1 MKNFLD
7 NKNASYDALA
17 KKFLSRKAILA
28 QILKF
33 SIAEFSACT
42 LEDIEQ
48 KYIEGDPTLTI
59 NTVPLDDIP
68 YIKGRNTESKSSTEG
83 FVTFDIIFDAI
94 LPTDNEVAKFIVNVE
109 PQKTTK
115 NLNYKLMKR
124 AVYYAARLIS
134 SQKEKEFKNDDY
146 DKLKKIFSIW
156 VCMDVQNYRANSI
169 QEYKISEK
177 VLHGNFHDEIKNY
190 DLMTI
195 IILNLGENPT
205 SHRLLN
211 LLHLIFMDLKS
222 SEEKAKIL
230 RENFQ
235 IEISRDVKEELKKM
249 GGLMEPLLNIAKKQ
263 AAKQAAEQAAAE
275 TKIKVA
281 AETEKTTLIKN
292 IRSLMKTLNLT
303 AQQAMDALQISAD
316 KQKEYISLI

>member
-1 MKNFLD
+1 M
-7 NKNASYDALA
+7 
-17 KKFLSRKAILA
+17 A
-28 QILKF
+28 QILKY
-33 SIAEFSACT
+33 SVKEFADCS
-42 LEDIEQ
+42 LKEIEQ

-59 NTVPLDDIP
+59 NIIPLDDSI
-68 YIKGRNTESKSSTEG
+68 YIKGKNAESKSPTEG

-115 NLNYKLMKR
+115 NLHYKLMKR
-124 AVYYAARLIS
+124 AVYYATRLIS
-134 SQKEKEFKNDDY
+134 SQKEKEFHGDDY
-146 DKLKKIFSIW
+146 DKIKKIFSIW

-205 SHRLLN
+205 THKLLD

-222 SEEKAKIL
+222 SEEKTKIL
-230 RENFQ
+230 Q
-235 IEISRDVKEELKKM
+235 DVKEELEKM

-263 AAKQAAEQAAAE
+263 AAKQAAAE

-281 AETEKTTLIKN
+281 AETEKTTLLNN

>member
-1 MKNFLD
+1 M
-7 NKNASYDALA
+7 
-17 KKFLSRKAILA
+17 A
-28 QILKF
+28 QILKY
-33 SIAEFSACT
+33 SVKEFADCS
-42 LEDIEQ
+42 LKEIEQ

-59 NTVPLDDIP
+59 NIIPLDDSI
-68 YIKGRNTESKSSTEG
+68 YIKGKNAESKSPTEG

-94 LPTDNEVAKFIVNVE
+94 LPTDNEVAKFIVNGE

-115 NLNYKLMKR
+115 NLHYKLMKR
-124 AVYYAARLIS
+124 AVYYATRLIS
-134 SQKEKEFKNDDY
+134 SQKEKEFHGDDY
-146 DKLKKIFSIW
+146 DKIKKIFSIW

-205 SHRLLN
+205 THKLLD

-222 SEEKAKIL
+222 SEEKTKIL
-230 RENFQ
+230 Q
-235 IEISRDVKEELKKM
+235 DVKEELEKM

-263 AAKQAAEQAAAE
+263 AAKQAAAE

-281 AETEKTTLIKN
+281 AETEKTTLLNN

>member
-7 NKNASYDALA
+7 EQNAAYDALA
-17 KKFLSRKAILA
+17 KKILSGKAILA
-28 QILKF
+28 QILKY
-33 SIAEFSACT
+33 SVAEFADCS

-48 KYIEGDPTLTI
+48 KYIEGDPSLTI
-59 NTVPLDDIP
+59 NTILLDDTL
-68 YIKGRNTESKSSTEG
+68 YIKGRNAESKSPNEG
-83 FVTFDIIFDAI
+83 LVTFDIVFDAI

-115 NLNYKLMKR
+115 NLHYKLMKR

-146 DKLKKIFSIW
+146 NKLKKIFSIW
-156 VCMDVQNYRANSI
+156 VCMDVQNYRADSI
-169 QEYKISEK
+169 QEYRLTEKI
-177 VLHGNFHDEIKNY
+177 LHGNFHDEIKNY
-190 DLMTI
+190 DLITI
-195 IILNLGENPT
+195 IVLNLGKNPT

-230 RENFQ
+230 HDDYQ
-235 IEISRDVKEELKKM
+235 IELSRDMKEELKKM
-249 GGLMEPLLNIAKKQ
+249 GGLMQPLLDI
-263 AAKQAAEQAAAE
+263 AAEQAAAE

-292 IRSLMKTLNLT
+292 IRNLMETTKWT
-303 AQQAMDALQISAD
+303 AKQAMDALKIPAD
-316 KQKEYISLI
+316 KQTEYDSLI

>member
-1 MKNFLD
+1 MNNFLD
-7 NKNASYDALA
+7 DNNASYDALA

-28 QILKF
+28 QILKY
-33 SIAEFSACT
+33 SVAEFSDCT
-42 LEDIEQ
+42 LEEIEK

-59 NTVPLDDIP
+59 NTVPLDDSI
-68 YIKGRNTESKSSTEG
+68 YIKGNNAESKSPNEG
-83 FVTFDIIFDAI
+83 LVTFDIIFDAFV
-94 LPTDNEVAKFIVNVE
+94 PNDGEKAKFIVNIE

-115 NLNYKLMKR
+115 NLHYKLMKR
-124 AVYYAARLIS
+124 AIYYAARLIS
-134 SQKEKEFKNDDY
+134 SQKEKEFQGDDY
-146 DKLKKIFSIW
+146 NNLKKIFSIW
-156 VCMDVQNYRANSI
+156 VCMDVQNYRADSS

-177 VLHGNFHDEIKNY
+177 VLHGNFHDDIKNY

-195 IILNLGENPT
+195 IILNLGENST
-205 SHRLLN
+205 THKLLN

-230 RENFQ
+230 SNDYK
-235 IEISRDVKEELKKM
+235 IEISRDVKEELEKM

-275 TKIKVA
+275 TKK
-281 AETEKTTLIKN
+281 ETLLEN

-316 KQKEYISLI
+316 KQKEFISLI